1 MAGKTQFGDEAE
13 PQAAGKTQFGDAAE
27 ASEPVDLRPKNT
39 GIDKSDEGFI
49 SHATKTLKGLP
60 DAFLSGSAVS
70 SPINSVKNSMSDFI
84 ANPTFHNSVRAI
96 PGVAMAEDAITQ
108 PYRTAQSGDV
118 AGAYGDAADIIG
130 QGIAGRVI
138 GGRSATSD
146 PQLATVKTGTG
157 GTSLPEISPMAEAGA
172 HAAGLAGVPAAG
184 LLPRIYKGIRSA
196 VGPFG
201 GDSRVY
207 GPPMNTAT
215 SARPSWTEKPPS
227 GSMGSGMQSG
237 FGIHVV
243 PPAPINPVSLP
254 EGVIPPRW
262 QAPGAPEPQPF
273 GPTAPSSAGS
283 ARFTPGQYDAR
294 PLNRAYTP
302 DPENMWE
309 GTVQTP
315 TVANERQIIPQPLT
329 PPIQQ
334 GGPISASPNPVVTQQ
349 YQPSRTKARF
359 DVNGKRIGG

>member
-1 MAGKTQFGDEAE
+1 MADPSAIWKPVDESAWK
-13 PQAAGKTQFGDAAE
+13 PVN
-27 ASEPVDLRPKNT
+27 EPVDMSPKNT
-39 GIDKSDEGFI
+39 GTDKSDEGFLA
-49 SHATKTLKGLP
+49 HAGKTIKALP
-60 DAFLSGSAVS
+60 NAFLSGNAVTA
-70 SPINSVKNSMSDFI
+70 PLDSVKNSMSDFI
-84 ANPTFHNSVRAI
+84 SNPTFHNSVRAI

-130 QGIAGRVI
+130 QGIAGRI
-138 GGRSATSD
+138 MGGRGATSD

-215 SARPSWTEKPPS
+215 SARPSWMEKPPS

-262 QAPGAPEPQPF
+262 QAPNDPAPLHGF
-273 GPTAPSSAGS
+273 GPTAPSDAGS
-283 ARFTPGQYDAR
+283 ARFVPGQYDLR
-294 PLNRAYTP
+294 PSVRAYTP
-302 DPENMWE
+302 DPEDMWQ
-309 GTVQTP
+309 GTAPTP
-315 TVANERQIIPQPLT
+315 IVTDDPRVIERPLT
-329 PPIQQ
+329 PPPQTVTP
-334 GGPISASPNPVVTQQ
+334 GGSPNPAVTQQ
-349 YQPSRTKARF
+349 YQPSRTRARF
-359 DVNGKRIGG
+359 DVNGNRIGG